1 MRLLTILVVLGA
13 LGAGGGL
20 AAICLGLPDVAAT
33 TPHWKLTEWVLSTT
47 MEKAVERRAAG
58 IPVPGDLS
66 EPARVRAGAGE
77 YDEMC
82 AVCHAA
88 PGVEA
93 ASLAEGLLPE
103 PPDLADEIEEWAAAE
118 LFWITKHGVRMT
130 GMPGFGP
137 THDDAELWDIVA
149 FLQRLPELSPTEYRS
164 LVEGA
169 RGEQEHDHGGDGASG
184 SGRAHEDE
192 HDHAH

>member
-1 MRLLTILVVLGA
+1 VKLVATLVVLAALAAGGA
-13 LGAGGGL
+13 L
-20 AAICLGLPDVAAT
+20 AIVYLGRAPVAAT
-33 TPHWKLTEWVLSTT
+33 QPHWGVTEWVLSTA
-47 MEKAVERRAAG
+47 MEKAVRRQAAD
-58 IPVPGDLS
+58 IDAPDDLS
-66 EPARVRAGAGE
+66 SPVRIGAGAGE

-93 ASLAEGLLPE
+93 GSLAEGLLPE
-103 PPDLADEIEEWAAAE
+103 PPELSEEIEEWEVAE

-149 FLQRLPELSPTEYRS
+149 FLQRLPELSPSEYRS
-164 LVEGA
+164 LVETTAEEGHEHGGEH
-169 RGEQEHDHGGDGASG
+169 RGE
-184 SGRAHEDE
+184 
-192 HDHAH
+192 HAP